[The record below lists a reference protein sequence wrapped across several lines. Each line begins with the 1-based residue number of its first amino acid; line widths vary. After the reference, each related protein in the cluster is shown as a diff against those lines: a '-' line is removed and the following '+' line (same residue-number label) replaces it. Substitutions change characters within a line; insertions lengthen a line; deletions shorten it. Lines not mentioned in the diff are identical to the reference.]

1 MAALEIALAFF
12 AGKSF
17 NLKLALAAASLIMP
31 KVLTKDLVKGKD
43 VDMPIKNKEPTLKEK
58 DGKVQTRLGNVKVKR
73 VGGNGL

>member
-1 MAALEIALAFF
+1 MEKPASLADKYGSLQTDMREAAL
-12 AGKSF
+12 GKD
-17 NLKLALAAASLIMP
+17 LME
-31 KVLTKDLVKGKD
+31 DLVKGKD